1 MFTTIVYNSEQE
13 SSSMYSPSREAKV
26 AHQLILDTQ
35 KGTIYLPK
43 GISSIDFTWIVTIRG
58 L

>member
-1 MFTTIVYNSEQE
+1 
-13 SSSMYSPSREAKV
+13 MYSPSREAKV